1 MFSFCFVFLS
11 GTTSDLKLFDHG
23 GSDGGVMIVF
33 VCLLLKSDYCV

>member
-1 MFSFCFVFLS
+1 MFSFCFVLLS
-11 GTTSDLKLFDHG
+11 GTTSDLNLFDHG